1 MRDCVIKSTSYFN
14 KTKDLYVLIQE
25 ALKDYY
31 SLIDYTDDITLA
43 HLTQLFPIIET
54 LIHHLGS
61 LYGIFPFKEDESNFM
76 KSKDPSSILKI
87 LLEKTYVAIQNF
99 ETVPDFLFIYHNL
112 YNGNFF
118 NIRNECVHGRSYT
131 TGNELI
137 FGFKVTLLS
146 LAMLIKKN

>member
-76 KSKDPSSILKI
+76 KSKDTK
-87 LLEKTYVAIQNF
+87 
-99 ETVPDFLFIYHNL
+99 
-112 YNGNFF
+112 
-118 NIRNECVHGRSYT
+118 C
-131 TGNELI
+131 
-137 FGFKVTLLS
+137 
-146 LAMLIKKN
+146 LAH